1 MSKPTS
7 RKRRRRASIQLAPKT
22 RGKLPRKIVA
32 VASVCATARAAAH
45 STRSEANDKAIRSGA
60 ATLNGTKACYV

>member
-1 MSKPTS
+1 VA
-7 RKRRRRASIQLAPKT
+7 R
-22 RGKLPRKIVA
+22 A

-45 STRSEANDKAIRSGA
+45 STRSEADDKAIRSGA